1 MFCDNLVSC
10 IYYLNLSNHNF
21 TKTIFHLDYYTMKTE
36 TNITDQI
43 PFTENDIKL
52 IEGSIRNYRRFAKVK
67 IAITDVV
74 EKTIHV
80 IAHQYELVNDKIL
93 TSEELIQRGKGVFEG
108 LLPKDY
114 SVFIKPITYQLPI
127 ENEVIDTNYLQ
138 TQMSKYA
145 LESKDMAVF
154 LNIDPSTISLLRSG
168 EKPLTKWHKTTM
180 VYFFKYLNE
189 VSKYQMTDS

>member
-1 MFCDNLVSC
+1 
-10 IYYLNLSNHNF
+10 
-21 TKTIFHLDYYTMKTE
+21 MKNTLE
-36 TNITDQI
+36 TTTDQI

-52 IEGSIRNYRRFAKVK
+52 IEGSIRNYRRFARVK

-93 TSEELIQRGKGVFEG
+93 TSEELIQRGKAVFEG
-108 LLPKDY
+108 LLPEGY
-114 SVFIKPITYQLPI
+114 SIFIKPITYQPPI
-127 ENEVIDTNYLQ
+127 DNETIDTNYLQ

-189 VSKYQMTDS
+189 VSKYQMTDT